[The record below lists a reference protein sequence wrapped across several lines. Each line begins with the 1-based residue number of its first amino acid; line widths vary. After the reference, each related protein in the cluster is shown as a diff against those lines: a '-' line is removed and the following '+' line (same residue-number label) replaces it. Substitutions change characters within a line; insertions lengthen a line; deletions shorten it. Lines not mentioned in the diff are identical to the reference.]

1 MRIGI
6 ISDSHTGRPLDELGP
21 QPIEFLESVDV
32 ILHTGDVTG
41 PDVLD
46 WLEQFNRPLIVTRGN
61 HDLFDD
67 ERFTEIAIIEQD
79 GWRIGASHIVLDP
92 RHEPNRIELMKQR
105 GYHDRGL
112 DILIAGDTH
121 YERLEYVE
129 QTLLINSGSISLPR
143 NMSVRL
149 GSVALLEVTADQ
161 VHAEIIA
168 LGQTDGL
175 RNPTITGHIAVRRE
189 GVVSASFNG
198 APLTDLSHHVHMP
211 WPAPRDQM

>member
-6 ISDSHTGRPLDELGP
+6 ISDTHTGRPLDELGP
-21 QPIEFLESVDV
+21 APVEFLESVDL

-41 PDVLD
+41 RNVLD
-46 WLEQFNRPLIVTRGN
+46 WLEQFGPLVATRGN
-61 HDLFDD
+61 HDFFDD
-67 ERFTEIAIIEQD
+67 DRFDEVAIMEYE
-79 GWRIGASHIVLDP
+79 GWRIGAAHIVLDP
-92 RHEPNRIELMKQR
+92 RLEPNRIELMKRR
-105 GYHDRGL
+105 GYNGLDL

-129 QTLLINSGSISLPR
+129 NTLLLNSGSVTLPR

-149 GSVALLEVTADQ
+149 GSVALLELTPDL
-161 VHAEIIA
+161 VHAEIIS
-168 LGQTDGL
+168 LGQSEGL
-175 RNPTITGHIAVRRE
+175 RNPTLTGHIAFNRQ

-198 APLTDLSHHVHMP
+198 EPITELSHHVHMP